1 MLSAITPVENAFE
14 LIGLD
19 RSRAI
24 IEFLFLQSAF
34 GKSLFGLGFILALW
48 RSVHAGSIRPF
59 MMFCTIFFIIWMLF
73 VLPSREVDGYPSV
86 MEERGFREISTT
98 SLLEKQGFGK
108 LTVNPVF
115 LTTVQLLNSLSNNLI
130 NVMEVHNVTG
140 EGFLKSPFLP
150 INLSVLVAR
159 LFSQGITDSGLKQE
173 VTAFYYEV
181 YLPVLKK
188 LASENDSLVPS
199 GLWPGDSRVVARYSA
214 QDGRRWGQLQESL
227 YKYLDDKNH
236 LLEKAHSLFGLQSP
250 VAELSVRDFLLLETE
265 RRPEDYGV
273 FSCPDM
279 FCQSG
284 GISAYKL
291 SDKFFVAARM
301 VLRGWPYVLGG
312 MLAGW
317 YVFFPVFLLAVM
329 VKGKADILSGYFC
342 GLLVLKLCPFCL
354 TVLDSCSRVI
364 LLRSDPQGFRES
376 AGVAVGVSAGIVV
389 ILVCVLVSAF
399 WALAGAKMIFQP
411 TVKGAV

>member
-19 RSRAI
+19 RSHAL

-48 RSVHAGSIRPF
+48 RSVRAGSIRPF
-59 MMFCTIFFIIWMLF
+59 MMFCLIFFSVWMLF
-73 VLPSREVDGYPSV
+73 VLPSTELAGYPSV
-86 MEERGFREISTT
+86 MEERGFREVSTT
-98 SLLEKQGFGK
+98 GLLEKHGLGR
-108 LTVNPVF
+108 LTINPVF
-115 LTTVQLLNSLSNNLI
+115 LTTVQLLNGFSNNLI
-130 NVMEVHNVTG
+130 NIMEVQEVAG

-159 LFSQGITDSGLKQE
+159 LFSQGIADGGLKEQ
-173 VTAFYYEV
+173 VKVFYSET
-181 YLPVLKK
+181 YLPVLKR
-188 LASENDSLVPS
+188 LVSENNSLMPS

-214 QDGRRWGQLQESL
+214 QDGRRWGELQESL
-227 YKYLDDKNH
+227 YKYLDGKNH
-236 LLEKAHSLFGLQSP
+236 LLEKAHRLFGLQSP
-250 VAELSVRDFLLLETE
+250 VVELSVRDFLILETQ
-265 RRPEDYGV
+265 RRPGEYGV
-273 FSCPDM
+273 FTCQDK
-279 FCQSG
+279 FCQDG
-284 GISAYKL
+284 VIPAYEL
-291 SDKFFVAARM
+291 FDKFLAAARM
-301 VLRGWPYVLGG
+301 VLSGWPYVLGG

-329 VKGKADILSGYFC
+329 LKGNLDILLGYFR

-364 LLRSDPQGFRES
+364 LLRSDLQGFRES
-376 AGVAVGVSAGIVV
+376 LGVAVGVAVGIVV
-389 ILVCVLVSAF
+389 ILGCVLVSALLF
-399 WALAGAKMIFQP
+399 FTRAKMIFQP